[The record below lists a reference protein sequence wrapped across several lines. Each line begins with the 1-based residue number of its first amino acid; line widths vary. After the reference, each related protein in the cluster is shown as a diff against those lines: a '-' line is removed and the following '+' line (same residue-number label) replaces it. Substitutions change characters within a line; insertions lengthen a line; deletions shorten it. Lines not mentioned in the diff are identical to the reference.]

1 MLAAAFLGDA
11 LYQVIEGPSIPIWLT
26 GFFFFFYH
34 EWVLDL
40 SNTSFASIDL
50 IVVSSFLPIG

>member
-1 MLAAAFLGDA
+1 MLAAAFLVHA
-11 LYQVIEGPSIPIWLT
+11 LYQVMEGPSVPILLN
-26 GFFFFFYH
+26 FFFFYH

-40 SNTSFASIDL
+40 SNTFSASIDL